1 MAWWSNGGKRS
12 WGVGNSDATAPS
24 LPAVARSFE
33 RDPHDVARTVRIL
46 PPRSEGRLELPE
58 GHIVHVAAQY
68 LAEGRA
74 QVAEYAATAS
84 SAVRE
89 ILAEARARRFEAV
102 QQAKARRLMLESYR
116 AALQRQADAQRI
128 LGPHVRYSGR
138 TGRTFWITLFLIG
151 DAAGM
156 TLALTY
162 GGESPVVAAIMALAV
177 GAAVV
182 VCGKTGED
190 LRRESLIKNLE
201 FSEDP
206 ETKRF
211 VDAVFGVNSS
221 SQKMNRRVLYAFVAA
236 SSFAGIA
243 ITVYRSVEESLGV
256 GLAFGLWA
264 LLIGAGSFAAS
275 WVYYDPAKSYIN
287 LTEYAVDDAERIW
300 RSTEIDAIEDHNA
313 GVEAAR
319 HIIGEHRQRAEA
331 AWNMSIAG
339 AVAAMAANSDLIG
352 VSQHLDYSLIQHP
365 MPDVPW
371 PDLTGYY
378 EIVDRDD
385 VSPDA
390 ASPDGEPWMLFAE
403 DGTNRIARPTVFS
416 PLGED

>member
-1 MAWWSNGGKRS
+1 MAWWTSRNKRS
-12 WGVGNSDATAPS
+12 WGLGNSDATSPGLPS
-24 LPAVARSFE
+24 VNWSFE
-33 RDPHDVARTVRIL
+33 RDPQDAVRNVRII
-46 PPRSEGRLELPE
+46 PPSHEGSVELPE
-58 GHIVHVAAQY
+58 GHIVHGVAQF

-74 QVAEYAATAS
+74 QVAEYAAHAS

-89 ILAEARARRFEAV
+89 ILSEARARRFEAV

-138 TGRTFWITLFLIG
+138 TGKTFWITLFLIG

-162 GGESPVVAAIMALAV
+162 GGESPLVAAIMAIAV

-182 VCGKTGED
+182 VCGKTAGD

-201 FSEDP
+201 YSEDP

-211 VDAVFGVNSS
+211 VDAVFGTNAEG
-221 SQKMNRRVLYAFVAA
+221 QRLNRRVLYAFVAA
-236 SSFAGIA
+236 SLLAGIA
-243 ITVYRSVEESLGV
+243 ITVYRSVEESVGV

-264 LLIGAGSFAAS
+264 LLIGAGSFAAA
-275 WVYYDPAKSYIN
+275 WVYYDPAKSYIS
-287 LTEYAVDDAERIW
+287 LTEYAVDEAERIW

-313 GVEAAR
+313 GIEAAR
-319 HIIGEHRQRAEA
+319 HIVGEHRQRAEA
-331 AWNMSIAG
+331 AWNMSIAT
-339 AVAAMAANSDLIG
+339 AMATMAANSDIIG
-352 VSQHLDYSLIQHP
+352 ISQPLDQSLIQFP

-371 PDLTGYY
+371 PDFADYP

-385 VSPDA
+385 VDPDA
-390 ASPDGEPWMLFAE
+390 RSAEGDQWMLFAS